1 MTRPLPG
8 GNAAR
13 LLEARARAGAQAAER
28 PVPRLDLGDGAT
40 LLFDEDHTLPLV
52 SITVAMRSGSA
63 HDPAGKE
70 GASRLATRMLR
81 RGAAGMSAK
90 DIEDQIDRLGGELST
105 DVAPSS
111 SAIEGQVI
119 ERNLEPFV
127 DLFAKILGA
136 PGFPEDELTRLKRET
151 VAEIIEARD
160 SDRALAQRAFR
171 RALFTG
177 HLYGRSTTGTPKSVE
192 SLTDEDVQ
200 RAYALHVNRGN
211 VVVGLSGDVDPADA
225 KRVAERLVS
234 AIPAGQSPGDPI
246 AEPEP
251 RKGRRLVF
259 VDKPERTQT
268 QILIGSL
275 GTSPFDPDH
284 VPLGV
289 ANAVFGGSFTSRLM
303 REVRSKRGWS
313 YGASARLGVDR
324 HRQSFAM
331 WTFPAATDAAACVRL
346 ELELL
351 EAFVDK
357 GITPKELSFIK
368 RYLMR
373 SRAFDVDTASK
384 RLHQALDVG
393 VLGLPLD
400 YHSSYLAKVGAV
412 TCEEANAAVRARIHP
427 DETLVVVVGTADA
440 ILAPVRDAIEGL
452 TEHEVVAF
460 DED

>member
-1 MTRPLPG
+1 MSRECAG
-8 GNAAR
+8 GVSRR
-13 LLEARARAGAQAAER
+13 LLEARARAGARAEHA
-28 PVPRLDLGDGAT
+28 VPRLDLGDGAT

-70 GASRLATRMLR
+70 GASRLAMRMLR
-81 RGAAGMSAK
+81 RGTAGMSAK
-90 DIEDQIDRLGGELST
+90 DIEDQIDRLGGEFST

-136 PGFPEDELTRLKRET
+136 PQFPEDELTRLKRET

-171 RALFTG
+171 RALFAG
-177 HLYGRSTTGTPKSVE
+177 HPYGRSTTGTPKSVE
-192 SLTDEDVQ
+192 SLTDDDVH
-200 RAYALHVNRGN
+200 RAYRLHVNRGN
-211 VVVGLSGDVDPADA
+211 VVVGLSGDVDAAGA
-225 KRVAERLVS
+225 KRVAERLVA
-234 AIPAGQSPGDPI
+234 AIPAGSAPADPI
-246 AEPEP
+246 GEPEP

-275 GTSPFDPDH
+275 GTSPFDSDH

-313 YGASARLGVDR
+313 YGASSRLGVDR

-331 WTFPAATDAAACVRL
+331 WTFPAATDAAACLRL

-351 EAFVDK
+351 QQFVDK
-357 GITPKELSFIK
+357 GIAERELAFIK

-384 RLHQALDVG
+384 RLHQALDVF
-393 VLGLPLD
+393 VLGLPAD
-400 YHSSYLAKVGAV
+400 YHSAYLEKVGAV

-427 DETLVVVVGTADA
+427 DDALVVVVGTADS
-440 ILAPVRDAIEGL
+440 ILRPVRESIERL
-452 TEHEVVAF
+452 VEHTVVAF

>member
-1 MTRPLPG
+1 
-8 GNAAR
+8 
-13 LLEARARAGAQAAER
+13 
-28 PVPRLDLGDGAT
+28 
-40 LLFDEDHTLPLV
+40 
-52 SITVAMRSGSA
+52 MRSGSA
-63 HDPAGKE
+63 HDPPGKE
-70 GASRLATRMLR
+70 GASRLAMRMLR
-81 RGAAGMSAK
+81 RGAGGVSAK
-90 DIEDQIDRLGGELST
+90 DLEDEIDRLGGELST

-111 SAIEGQVI
+111 SAIEAQVI
-119 ERNLEPFV
+119 ERNLAPFV
-127 DLFAKILGA
+127 ELLAKILGA

-151 VAEIIEARD
+151 VAEIIESRD

-171 RALFTG
+171 RALFSG

-192 SLTDEDVQ
+192 SLTHDDV
-200 RAYALHVNRGN
+200 RSAYALHVNRSN
-211 VVVGLSGDVDPADA
+211 VVVGLSGDVDETAA
-225 KRVAERLVS
+225 KRVAERLVA
-234 AIPAGQSPGDPI
+234 AIPPGVAPSDPI
-246 AEPEP
+246 TEPQP

-275 GTSPFDPDH
+275 GTSPFDSDH

-331 WTFPAATDAAACVRL
+331 WTFPAATDAAACLRL

-351 EAFVDK
+351 ETFVDK
-357 GITPKELSFIK
+357 GIMPKELSFIK

-373 SRAFDVDTASK
+373 SRAFDIDTASK

-393 VLGLPLD
+393 VLGLPPD
-400 YHSSYLAKVGAV
+400 YHSHYLAKVNAV
-412 TCEEANAAVRARIHP
+412 TCDDANAAVRARIHP
-427 DETLVVVVGTADA
+427 DEVLVVVVGTADS
-440 ILAPVRDAIEGL
+440 IFGPVRDSIAGL
-452 TEHEVVAF
+452 VGHEMVAF

>member
-1 MTRPLPG
+1 
-8 GNAAR
+8 
-13 LLEARARAGAQAAER
+13 
-28 PVPRLDLGDGAT
+28 VPRVDLGDGAT

-63 HDPAGKE
+63 HDPDGKE
-70 GASRLATRMLR
+70 GASRIAMRMLR
-81 RGAAGMSAK
+81 RGAAGMNAK
-90 DIEDQIDRLGGELST
+90 HIEDQIDRLGGELSV

-111 SAIEGQVI
+111 SAMEAQVI
-119 ERNLEPFV
+119 ERNLAPFV
-127 DLFAKILGA
+127 DLLAKILGT
-136 PGFPEDELTRLKRET
+136 PDFPEDELMRLKRET
-151 VAEIIEARD
+151 VAQIIEARD

-171 RALFTG
+171 RALFPG

-192 SLTDEDVQ
+192 SLTGEDA
-200 RAYALHVNRGN
+200 RHAYALHVNRGN
-211 VVVGLSGDVDPADA
+211 VVVGLSGDIDEATA
-225 KRVAERLVS
+225 KQVAERLVA
-234 AIPAGQSPGDPI
+234 AIPAGVAPLDPI
-246 AEPEP
+246 TEPEP
-251 RKGRRLVF
+251 PKGRHLVF

-284 VPLGV
+284 VALGV

-357 GITPKELSFIK
+357 GITPRELSFIK

-373 SRAFDVDTASK
+373 SRAFDIDTAAK
-384 RLHQALDVG
+384 RLHQALDIG
-393 VLGLPLD
+393 VLGLPAD
-400 YHSSYLAKVGAV
+400 YHSAYVAKVDAV
-412 TCEEANAAVRARIHP
+412 TCEDAGAAVRARIHP
-427 DETLVVVVGTADA
+427 KDALVVVVGTADA
-440 ILAPVRDAIEGL
+440 ILDPVRESIGGL
-452 TEHEVVAF
+452 LGHEVVAF

>member
-1 MTRPLPG
+1 MTQT
-8 GNAAR
+8 
-13 LLEARARAGAQAAER
+13 LLGARAGAGARAAER
-28 PVPRLDLGDGAT
+28 TVPRVDLGDGAT

-70 GASRLATRMLR
+70 GASRVAMRMLR

-90 DIEDQIDRLGGELST
+90 DIEDEIDRLGGELST

-111 SAIEGQVI
+111 SAIEAQVI
-119 ERNLEPFV
+119 ERNLGPFV
-127 DLFAKILGA
+127 ELLAKILGA

-171 RALFTG
+171 RALFRG

-192 SLTDEDVQ
+192 SLTDGDV
-200 RAYALHVNRGN
+200 RSAYALHVNRGN
-211 VVVGLSGDVDPADA
+211 VVVGLSGDIDEAAA
-225 KRVAERLVS
+225 KQVAERLVA
-234 AIPAGQSPGDPI
+234 AIPAGRAPGDPI
-246 AEPEP
+246 TEPEP
-251 RKGRRLVF
+251 RTGRRLVF

-268 QILIGSL
+268 QILVGSL

-331 WTFPAATDAAACVRL
+331 WTFPAATDAAACLRL

-351 EAFVDK
+351 EAFVNQ
-357 GITPKELSFIK
+357 GITPKELSFIQ

-393 VLGLPLD
+393 VLGLPSD
-400 YHSSYLAKVGAV
+400 YHSSYLVKVGAV
-412 TCEEANAAVRARIHP
+412 TCEDANAAVRARIHP
-427 DETLVVVVGTADA
+427 EDALVVVVGTADS
-440 ILAPVRDAIEGL
+440 ILGQVRDSIDGL
-452 TEHEVVAF
+452 LEHEVVSF